1 MDLGDFG
8 GVINKADNLDYVT
21 TEEEPL
27 FDAADAT
34 RCGKDIFVQHGFT
47 TNVLDDYFP
56 RQ

>member
-34 RCGKDIFVQHGFT
+34 RRKDIFVQHGFT